1 MLGIILEAYTTASID
16 LQSQVGLVM
25 HEVKRPL
32 LPCAPRRGEKGRRR
46 LWKREGGGRAA
57 ISSCVECKRAG
68 KERMDFIDVT
78 SGWGEEWG
86 ETAKGLALFPG
97 PPYTHTHS
105 HLTNSRYGRWQQM
118 VCRYFFWSN
127 PTTKRPI
134 GEKRWVSLRLL
145 LLLSLGKTDQSSGPG
160 EWHTFFILVDRI
172 TPPSS
177 ALLSGQIFPCL
188 TSLPEKRALFSWSLL
203 AQ

>member
-1 MLGIILEAYTTASID
+1 MCTEA
-16 LQSQVGLVM
+16 GR
-25 HEVKRPL
+25 KRP
-32 LPCAPRRGEKGRRR
+32 PPVVEER
-46 LWKREGGGRAA
+46 GGGARRYLLLRRMQARGKGTDGFYRCNKRVGGGVGGDRERTRAF
-57 ISSCVECKRAG
+57 SRPS
-68 KERMDFIDVT
+68 
-78 SGWGEEWG
+78 
-86 ETAKGLALFPG
+86 L
-97 PPYTHTHS
+97 HTHS